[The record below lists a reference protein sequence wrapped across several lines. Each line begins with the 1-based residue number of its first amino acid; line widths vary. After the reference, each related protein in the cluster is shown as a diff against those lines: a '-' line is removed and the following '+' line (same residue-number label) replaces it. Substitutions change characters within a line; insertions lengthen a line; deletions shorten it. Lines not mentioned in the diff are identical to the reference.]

1 MKLKLFVIVIL
12 VLGLLLI
19 VGVVLL
25 SYEVFVDSNNGYKEL
40 IMDGKYIVF
49 YMILVDGIIV
59 LYWIYF
65 VFLENKKVFY

>member
-12 VLGLLLI
+12 VLGLLLM

-25 SYEVFVDSNNGYKEL
+25 SYEVFVDSNNGYKEM
-40 IMDGKYIVF
+40 IVDGYYIVF
-49 YMILVDGIIV
+49 YIILVDGIIV

-65 VFLENKKVFY
+65 IFLENKNVFY

>member
-12 VLGLLLI
+12 VLGLLLM
-19 VGVVLL
+19 VGVVLF
-25 SYEVFVDSNNGYKEL
+25 SYEVFVDSNNGYKEM
-40 IMDGKYIVF
+40 IMDGYYIVF

>member
-59 LYWIYF
+59 LY
-65 VFLENKKVFY
+65 